1 MEGMCVTLIII
12 QFKLMQLILTS
23 LIIGYTTPIDD
34 ENCEIDEYIIFKQVL
49 EEAKRKNPEWYSVLT
64 TTLTGEKQ
72 KALEDVIV
80 LADQR
85 SRAVEGKGL

>member
-1 MEGMCVTLIII
+1 LFSYI
-12 QFKLMQLILTS
+12 FK
-23 LIIGYTTPIDD
+23 GYTTPLDD

-49 EEAKRKNPEWYSVLT
+49 EEAKRKNPEWYSALT
-64 TTLTGEKQ
+64 TPLTGEKQ

-85 SRAVEGKGL
+85 SRAVESKGL